1 MKAPELLC
9 IRRNLSNLREFN
21 QGMNQAYSL
30 IILLFTLSCAH
41 AQSLINLDFGAGSVS
56 AKNGFAATGQST
68 NDFWNRYRHYEP
80 KFLPGMAPVA
90 NGHLD
95 GLKYSDGTASG
106 VSISVTNAPGVWG
119 NASGDPM
126 FDS

>member
-9 IRRNLSNLREFN
+9 IRRNLSNFREFN

-30 IILLFTLSCAH
+30 IVLLFARSCAH

-56 AKNGFAATGQST
+56 AKSGFAATGQST

-80 KFLPGMAPVA
+80 KFLPGMAAVA

-95 GLKYSDGTASG
+95 GLKY
-106 VSISVTNAPGVWG
+106 
-119 NASGDPM
+119 
-126 FDS
+126 